1 MARETLLI
9 VEDNHELRNGLKEM
23 LTFEGYTVMAA
34 SNGIDALEQMNS
46 LSPDLIVSDVTMPGM
61 DGFEFFEAVR
71 ARPEGVSIPFIFLS
85 ARGDREDVM
94 RGRSLGAED
103 YLVKPLTRAELLS
116 AIQARLTR
124 FRQIQIAQLEQS
136 YQTSL
141 VVLANAIEG
150 RDRYTFGHV
159 ERVTEYAIVLAS
171 RLGWQGKRVETLRY
185 GAILHDVG
193 KIFVAENILKK
204 PKALTDTEWAE
215 IYEHPLRGAE
225 LLKDI
230 HYLAPAIPIVR
241 HHHERWNGKGYP
253 SRLSGDAIP
262 FEARVVSV
270 ADSFDAM
277 TTTRSYH
284 PAWPLEHA
292 YEEIE
297 RGSGTIYDP
306 AVVNAF
312 QKCWSTHDIQ
322 RIAGSWGEGEPP
334 IEVLKIMASD

>member
-1 MARETLLI
+1 M
-9 VEDNHELRNGLKEM
+9 
-23 LTFEGYTVMAA
+23 
-34 SNGIDALEQMNS
+34 DALEQMNS
-46 LSPDLIVSDVTMPGM
+46 ISPDLIVSDVTMPGM
-61 DGFEFFEAVR
+61 DGFQFFEAVR
-71 ARPEGVSIPFIFLS
+71 ARSEGVSIPFIFLS

-94 RGRSLGAED
+94 RGRNLGAED

-141 VVLANAIEG
+141 MVLANTIEG

-159 ERVTEYAIVLAS
+159 ERVTEYATVLAS
-171 RLGWQGKRVETLRY
+171 RLGWQGKRVDHLRF

-193 KIFVAENILKK
+193 KIFVDESILKK
-204 PKALTDTEWAE
+204 VKPLTDVEWAE
-215 IYEHPLRGAE
+215 IQEHPLRGAE

-230 HYLAPAIPIVR
+230 HYLSPAIPTVR

-253 SRLSGDAIP
+253 SRLAGETIP
-262 FEARVVSV
+262 HEARIVTV
-270 ADSFDAM
+270 AESFDAM

-284 PAWPLEHA
+284 PAWSLDHA
-292 YEEIE
+292 FEEIL

-306 AVVNAF
+306 GVVAAF
-312 QKCWSTHDIQ
+312 QKCWTGKDIQ
-322 RIAGSWGEGEPP
+322 RIAGSWGEGEMPV
-334 IEVLKIMASD
+334 EVLRMMATD

>member
-1 MARETLLI
+1 MSHETLLI

-23 LTFEGYTVMAA
+23 LTFEGYTVMTAA
-34 SNGIDALEQMNS
+34 NGLEALEQMKAI
-46 LSPDLIVSDVTMPGM
+46 SPDLIVSDVNMPGM

-71 ARPEGVSIPFIFLS
+71 SRTEGVSIPFIFLS

-94 RGRSLGAED
+94 RGKNLGAED

-141 VVLANAIEG
+141 MVLANAIEG

-159 ERVTEYAIVLAS
+159 ERVTEYAILLAT
-171 RLGWQGKRVETLRY
+171 RLGWQGKRVEDLRY

-193 KIFVAENILKK
+193 KIFVDEGILKK
-204 PKALTDTEWAE
+204 VKPLTDTEWAE
-215 IYEHPLRGAE
+215 IFEHPLRGAE

-230 HYLAPAIPIVR
+230 HYLAPAIPTVR

-253 SRLSGDAIP
+253 SRLAGEDIP
-262 FEARVVSV
+262 FEARIVTV
-270 ADSFDAM
+270 ADAFDAM

-284 PAWPLEHA
+284 PAWPLQHA
-292 YEEIE
+292 YEEIQ
-297 RGSGTIYDP
+297 RGAGTNYDP
-306 AVVNAF
+306 TVVIAF
-312 QKCWSTHDIQ
+312 EKCWADNEIQ
-322 RIAGSWGEGEPP
+322 RVAGAWGEGEMPL
-334 IEVLKIMASD
+334 EVLKIMATD

>member
-1 MARETLLI
+1 MSHETLLI
-9 VEDNHELRNGLKEM
+9 VEDNHELRNGLKEI
-23 LTFEGYTVMAA
+23 LTFEGYTVLAA
-34 SNGIDALEQMNS
+34 SNGIEALEQMRS
-46 LSPDLIVSDVTMPGM
+46 ISPDLIVSDVTMPGM

-71 ARPEGVSIPFIFLS
+71 SRPEGVSIPFIFLS

-94 RGRSLGAED
+94 RGKNLGAED

-141 VVLANAIEG
+141 MVLANAIEG

-159 ERVTEYAIVLAS
+159 ERVTEYAVVLAS
-171 RLGWQGKRVETLRY
+171 RLGWQGKRVEHLRY

-193 KIFVAENILKK
+193 KIFVDESILKK
-204 PKALTDTEWAE
+204 VKPLTDSEWAE
-215 IYEHPLRGAE
+215 IHEHPLRGAE

-230 HYLAPAIPIVR
+230 HYLTPAIPIVR

-253 SRLSGDAIP
+253 SRLAGEAIP
-262 FEARVVSV
+262 FEARIVTV
-270 ADSFDAM
+270 ADAFDAM

-292 YEEIE
+292 YGEIQ

-306 AVVNAF
+306 TVVSAF
-312 QKCWSTHDIQ
+312 LKCWSANEIQ
-322 RIAGSWGEGEPP
+322 RIAGTWGEGEMPV
-334 IEVLKIMASD
+334 EVMQIMATD

>member
-1 MARETLLI
+1 MANETLLI

-23 LTFEGYTVMAA
+23 LAFEGYTVLAA
-34 SNGIDALEQMNS
+34 SSGPEALEQMNS
-46 LSPDLIVSDVTMPGM
+46 VNPDLIVSDVTMPGM
-61 DGFEFFEAVR
+61 DGFQFFEAVR
-71 ARPEGVSIPFIFLS
+71 ARPDGVSIPFIFLS
-85 ARGDREDVM
+85 ARGDREDVA

-103 YLVKPLTRAELLS
+103 YLVKPLTRSELLS

-141 VVLANAIEG
+141 MVLANAIEG

-159 ERVTEYAIVLAS
+159 ERVTEYAVALATH
-171 RLGWQGKRVETLRY
+171 LGWQGKRIENLRL

-193 KIFVAENILKK
+193 KIFVDENILKK
-204 PKALTDTEWAE
+204 VKPLTDTEWTE
-215 IYEHPLRGAE
+215 IKEHPLRGAE

-230 HYLAPAIPIVR
+230 HYLNPAIPIVR

-253 SRLSGDAIP
+253 SRLTGEEIP
-262 FEARVVSV
+262 PEARVVSV

-284 PAWPLEHA
+284 PAWPLDYA
-292 YEEIE
+292 YNEIK
-297 RGSGTIYDP
+297 RGSGAIYDP
-306 AVVNAF
+306 GVVNALE
-312 QKCWSTHDIQ
+312 QCWSAKEMQ
-322 RIAGSWGEGEPP
+322 RIAGTWGEGEMPV
-334 IEVLKIMASD
+334 EVLRMMSAS

>member
-23 LTFEGYTVMAA
+23 LTFEGYTVLAA
-34 SNGIDALEQMNS
+34 SNGLDALEQMNS
-46 LSPDLIVSDVTMPGM
+46 ISPDLIVSDVTMPGM
-61 DGFEFFEAVR
+61 DGFAFFEAVR

-103 YLVKPLTRAELLS
+103 YLVKPLTRTELLS

-141 VVLANAIEG
+141 MVLANAIEG

-159 ERVTEYAIVLAS
+159 ERVTEYAVALAS
-171 RLGWQGKRVETLRY
+171 RLGWQGKRVENLRY

-204 PKALTDTEWAE
+204 VKPLTDTEWAE

-253 SRLSGDAIP
+253 SRLEGDAIP
-262 FEARVVSV
+262 FEARVVTV
-270 ADSFDAM
+270 ADAFDAM
-277 TTTRSYH
+277 TSTRSYH
-284 PAWPLEHA
+284 PAWPLENA
-292 YEEIE
+292 LDEIQ
-297 RGSGTIYDP
+297 RGSGINYDP

-312 QKCWSTHDIQ
+312 QKCWSTKDIQ
-322 RIAGSWGEGEPP
+322 RIAGSWAEGEMPV
-334 IEVLKIMASD
+334 EVLKIMTTD

>member
-1 MARETLLI
+1 MAHETLLI
-9 VEDNHELRNGLKEM
+9 VEDNHELRLGLKEM
-23 LTFEGYTVMAA
+23 LTFEGYTVLSA
-34 SNGIDALEQMNS
+34 SNGMEALEQMKS
-46 LSPDLIVSDVTMPGM
+46 ISPDLIVSDVTMPGM

-71 ARPEGVSIPFIFLS
+71 SRIEGISIPFIFLS

-94 RGRSLGAED
+94 RGRNLGAED
-103 YLVKPLTRAELLS
+103 YLVKPLTRAELLA

-141 VVLANAIEG
+141 MVLANAIEG

-159 ERVTEYAIVLAS
+159 ERVTEYAVVLAN
-171 RLGWQGKRVETLRY
+171 RLGWQGRRVENLRF

-193 KIFVAENILKK
+193 KIFVDENILKK
-204 PKALTDTEWAE
+204 VKPLTDTEWAE
-215 IYEHPLRGAE
+215 IYEHPIRGAE

-241 HHHERWNGKGYP
+241 HHHERWDGRGYP
-253 SRLSGDAIP
+253 SRLVGDEIP
-262 FEARVVSV
+262 HEARIVTV
-270 ADSFDAM
+270 ADAFDAM

-292 YEEIE
+292 FEEIQ
-297 RGSGTIYDP
+297 RGSGIIYDP
-306 AVVNAF
+306 GVVAAF
-312 QKCWSTHDIQ
+312 IKCWTAKEIQ
-322 RIAGSWGEGEPP
+322 RIAGTWDEGELPE
-334 IEVLKIMASD
+334 EVIRMITTG